1 MKKAFK
7 SNVLRLFNEA
17 ITDKNVTTAQKASD
31 LLNVL
36 QCKVTQP
43 IQTYPDNEYTRV
55 IYNNVS
61 VTLEN
66 DLSRMDIAYNSDFQ
80 MSFPD
85 ISSCDLHQVS
95 EFILAL
101 ERDIPKWKHIWIAS
115 DKLRKEKKKIVDR
128 QKSAMREFR
137 SRWMEVSSYD
147 EKELTEKF
155 RIKYYNLKAC
165 ELCIAN
171 ENPFWENKDSEKE
184 ILEECRTFHLNPP
197 MEQWYTEFTEFVEQ
211 CRETRDERD
220 RQQAEAKRKQEKM
233 RHLIQIKLM
242 KFEALISS
250 IEFHQD
256 FSVCINKDKSYRG
269 RFFRVYFRILDAS
282 AQYIWPVNEIDHC
295 SQRIIDTI
303 KRINDMIPELRNALA
318 LEGEKYYL
326 IGDFYAGVQEI
337 EDDEIIRPF
346 TVVYDSLQEGRV
358 IPCTHLSSSRIV
370 NRINSLINE
379 LHNELHLNHA

>member
-1 MKKAFK
+1 MLK
-7 SNVLRLFNEA
+7 
-17 ITDKNVTTAQKASD
+17 
-31 LLNVL
+31 
-36 QCKVTQP
+36 
-43 IQTYPDNEYTRV
+43 
-55 IYNNVS
+55 
-61 VTLEN
+61 N

-115 DKLRKEKKKIVDR
+115 DKRRKEKKKMVDR

-137 SRWMEVSSYD
+137 ARWMEVSSYD

-165 ELCIAN
+165 ELCIADN
-171 ENPFWENKDSEKE
+171 NPFWKNKDSEKE

-220 RQQAEAKRKQEKM
+220 RQRAEAKREQEKM

-256 FSVCINKDKSYRG
+256 FSVCIYKSKSYRG
-269 RFFRVYFRILDAS
+269 RFFHVYFRILDAS
-282 AQYIWPVNEIDHC
+282 AQHIWPVNEIDHC
-295 SQRIIDTI
+295 AQRIIDTI

-358 IPCTHLSSSRIV
+358 IPCPYLPSSRIV
-370 NRINSLINE
+370 SRINSL
-379 LHNELHLNHA
+379 LNELHLNHA